1 MKLRFE
7 ASDDPLEK
15 ITTTEAIRL
24 LVDYYHTSDY
34 YYTTKAKVEE
44 ISQYKGT
51 ILDSG
56 GSQAS
61 FLLQTYTLT
70 KRSFINMSRDFGY
83 YWLRLLIYIL
93 VTFCIGT
100 IYWKVGTSYSAI
112 LARGSCASFVFG
124 FVTFMSIGGFPSF
137 VEDMKVFQR
146 ERLNGHYGVAAF
158 VIANTLAATPFLI
171 IITFISG
178 TICYFMVGLHPGFTH
193 YLFFVL
199 CLYASVTVVESLM
212 MAIASIVPNFLMGII
227 IELESRDLHAGF
239 WILQA
244 TK

>member
-1 MKLRFE
+1 MFLVLWMQFFAQAGFPCPALRNPSDHFLRCVNSDFDKVRATLKGSMKLRVLKHLLPFELLSNLTCWSSCYSTSQFE

-15 ITTTEAIRL
+15 ITTTEAIRV

-44 ISQYKGT
+44 ISQYVSTLCFFSRNFCWSLLTVSTLQKGT

-112 LARGSCASFVFG
+112 LVNNILKSY
-124 FVTFMSIGGFPSF
+124 IGNN
-137 VEDMKVFQR
+137 
-146 ERLNGHYGVAAF
+146 LN
-158 VIANTLAATPFLI
+158 LRW
-171 IITFISG
+171 
-178 TICYFMVGLHPGFTH
+178 
-193 YLFFVL
+193 
-199 CLYASVTVVESLM
+199 CLNL
-212 MAIASIVPNFLMGII
+212 NL
-227 IELESRDLHAGF
+227 
-239 WILQA
+239 
-244 TK
+244 